1 MTLSLLLL
9 WVRRGRIRLP
19 GARGLLLTATFGVI
33 WFAGYTV
40 VFNWAGH
47 FLDAGTISML
57 VNLAPLL
64 VALGAGALFGEG
76 FPRQLFTGMAVSLLG
91 IVLITLAGSTGD
103 LALAGILIAMLA
115 AVLYA
120 VGMLVQKVALQHT
133 DPLTAT
139 WIACL
144 AGTLA
149 LVPFIGSAVEEVASA
164 STGSI
169 IGAVYMGIGPTAI
182 AFWCW
187 GYAMMQLPA
196 GRVAASSLAVPA
208 LVVVM
213 AAVALGE
220 LPPPLALIGGGICLL
235 GVGVAQWR
243 RAAPR

>member
-1 MTLSLLLL
+1 
-9 WVRRGRIRLP
+9 
-19 GARGLLLTATFGVI
+19 
-33 WFAGYTV
+33 
-40 VFNWAGH
+40 
-47 FLDAGTISML
+47 
-57 VNLAPLL
+57 
-64 VALGAGALFGEG
+64 
-76 FPRQLFTGMAVSLLG
+76 MAVSLLG